1 MYTCD
6 LISFWWLK
14 SLPDMLYMFI
24 HAPTGIWVLKPPCIY
39 DASYQKTI
47 LGSNKIDEA
56 RRRKEER
63 EEKRQQ
69 RQKEIEEKRAA
80 RKGGGALKLGAK
92 KTALDWLLPFIT
104 FEFEMVKFKNL
115 IFYVIQFP
123 FKFVACLFQFFQW
136 PIVISFEE

>member
-1 MYTCD
+1 MWYDLLVMIKKSTWHAVHVCPCTDLSFNTCT
-6 LISFWWLK
+6 W
-14 SLPDMLYMFI
+14 
-24 HAPTGIWVLKPPCIY
+24 IY
-39 DASYQKTI
+39 DASFSNTI

-80 RKGGGALKLGAK
+80 RKGGGALKLGTK

>member
-1 MYTCD
+1 MSFNTC
-6 LISFWWLK
+6 
-14 SLPDMLYMFI
+14 
-24 HAPTGIWVLKPPCIY
+24 TCIY
-39 DASYQKTI
+39 DASFWNTI

-92 KTALDWLLPFIT
+92 KTALDWLLPV
-104 FEFEMVKFKNL
+104 ML
-115 IFYVIQFP
+115 SMLVI
-123 FKFVACLFQFFQW
+123 K
-136 PIVISFEE
+136 

>member
-1 MYTCD
+1 MWYDLLVMIKKSTWHVVHIYPCTDLSFNTCT
-6 LISFWWLK
+6 W
-14 SLPDMLYMFI
+14 
-24 HAPTGIWVLKPPCIY
+24 IY
-39 DASYQKTI
+39 DASFSNTI
-47 LGSNKIDEA
+47 LGLNKIDEA

-123 FKFVACLFQFFQW
+123 FKFVACLFFQW